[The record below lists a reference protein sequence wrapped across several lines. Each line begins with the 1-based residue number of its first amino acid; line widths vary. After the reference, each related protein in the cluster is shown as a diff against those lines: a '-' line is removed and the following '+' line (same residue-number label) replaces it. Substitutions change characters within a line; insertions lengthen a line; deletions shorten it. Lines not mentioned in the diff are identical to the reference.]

1 MDDGKEVYGMGYDEV
16 PPTMEK
22 EEFKMYWKPGLVIE
36 YDPKEEQMKIKV
48 LLKVLDKHN
57 LIFKVLWMDER
68 FRGAYNS
75 YFAEHDIA
83 NDIEIRSNTHT
94 AIHSDLTAGV
104 YTIYLQGS
112 ASYFNDMACIAYV
125 KDAFVEKDRIIAA
138 LKDWALNWDGFK
150 DVDLKEKDSDDDI
163 YCI

>member
-22 EEFKMYWKPGLVIE
+22 EDK
-36 YDPKEEQMKIKV
+36 MKIKV

-57 LIFKVLWMDER
+57 LIFQVLWMDER

-104 YTIYLQGS
+104 YTIFLQGREE
-112 ASYFNDMACIAYV
+112 FNDMACIAYV

-138 LKDWALNWDGFK
+138 LKDWALNWAGFK

>member
-22 EEFKMYWKPGLVIE
+22 EDK
-36 YDPKEEQMKIKV
+36 MKIKV

-68 FRGAYNS
+68 FRGCGS
-75 YFAEHDIA
+75 TYFAAD
-83 NDIEIRSNTHT
+83 DIEIRSNTHT

-104 YTIYLQGS
+104 YTIFLQGREE
-112 ASYFNDMACIAYV
+112 FNDRACIAYV
-125 KDAFVEKDRIIAA
+125 HDAYVEKEHIIAA

>member
-1 MDDGKEVYGMGYDEV
+1 
-16 PPTMEK
+16 
-22 EEFKMYWKPGLVIE
+22 
-36 YDPKEEQMKIKV
+36 MKIKV

-57 LIFKVLWMDER
+57 LIFQVLWMDER

-104 YTIYLQGS
+104 YTIFLQGREE
-112 ASYFNDMACIAYV
+112 FNDRACIAYV
-125 KDAFVEKDRIIAA
+125 HDAYVEKEHIIAA